1 MIMNFWKVLMES
13 ITAKQQQ
20 KGQNVRM
27 GTQWFDVSQDTS
39 KVFVPMAHPS
49 QLGTEV
55 SVHEKPTV
63 NIITEVG
70 KSQAEL
76 ATRTETIVHVA
87 TTLEELSTESMEGE
101 LIQNDG
107 VAHKESLVCPEVVV
121 KSDSTQNDGVVQVES
136 LVQAKDLVESES
148 DQSNTISVLSGSVH
162 CAVEAFA
169 RFGRADMLAQLV
181 KEHPVHKEIEY
192 LVGSLGDFAEA
203 AHLCKGDDMD
213 FAVHAI
219 RQGIKDC
226 EAITANSEV
235 DTAFL
240 QYLPTLKESLGDLL
254 DATVHSQELQLAMI
268 QWCLQCGL
276 YQQSVTLS
284 TEWVPTILFN
294 KGVYYTN
301 RTDMEV
307 LFKKEIESMQ
317 RTWKECFVITYRDYA
332 GNKAVSVAGGDTVGA
347 ELSVIRDELRG
358 ATNKNQVTKA
368 FANFS
373 YNKEKILKFMLDLY
387 PAYLH
392 VQQNIRS
399 VVDVMYF
406 QAQYPE
412 IEGYLRE
419 YYEIQCTSV
428 SYHKQYYQFL
438 QQSASDYG
446 AFIRQFLQAPTSE
459 LVERFDLYKG
469 ICFDEEDEESLE
481 SVVVETFQK
490 QRIKL
495 IRDCQAMLAYGSAK
509 TDLPQLEALQFLVEF
524 HYIRHLR
531 NNINHAADKTL
542 VITSDM
548 VKKAVSTLVSSLQAG
563 QWLGTFTVESEL
575 ENNRNII

>member
-13 ITAKQQQ
+13 ITAKQRQ
-20 KGQNVRM
+20 KEQNVRM
-27 GTQWFDVSQDTS
+27 GTQWFDISQDTS
-39 KVFVPMAHPS
+39 KVVVPMAHPS

-55 SVHEKPTV
+55 SVHGQPTV
-63 NIITEVG
+63 STITEVV
-70 KSQAEL
+70 KSQVVPCTSVQTEIDITEGLVKEPTVSMPVEL
-76 ATRTETIVHVA
+76 AQEDTMAQMQVSV
-87 TTLEELSTESMEGE
+87 EEGQAQFDSAENPQLS
-101 LIQNDG
+101 
-107 VAHKESLVCPEVVV
+107 A
-121 KSDSTQNDGVVQVES
+121 
-136 LVQAKDLVESES
+136 QAKDTVES
-148 DQSNTISVLSGSVH
+148 DQSNTISVLSGLVH

-226 EAITANSEV
+226 EAITANNEV

-294 KGVYYTN
+294 KGVYYTD
-301 RTDMEV
+301 RTDMEI
-307 LFKKEIESMQ
+307 LFKKEIELMQ

-358 ATNKNQVTKA
+358 ATNKNQVMKA

-373 YNKEKILKFMLDLY
+373 YNKEKILPFMLDLY

-419 YYEIQCTSV
+419 YYEIQCTSI

-446 AFIRQFLQAPTSE
+446 AFIRQFLQAPTAE

-469 ICFDEEDEESLE
+469 VCFDEEDEESLE
-481 SVVVETFQK
+481 SVAEETFQK

-548 VKKAVSTLVSSLQAG
+548 VKEAVSTLVSSLQAG
-563 QWLGTFTVESEL
+563 QWLGNVTVEEEL
-575 ENNRNII
+575 QKNRNII

>member
-1 MIMNFWKVLMES
+1 MNFWKVLMES
-13 ITAKQQQ
+13 ITAKQRQ
-20 KGQNVRM
+20 KGQNVHT
-27 GTQWFDVSQDTS
+27 GTHWFDVSQDTS
-39 KVFVPMAHPS
+39 KVVVPMVHPS
-49 QLGTEV
+49 QLE
-55 SVHEKPTV
+55 
-63 NIITEVG
+63 TEVG
-70 KSQAEL
+70 
-76 ATRTETIVHVA
+76 VHEQPTVS
-87 TTLEELSTESMEGE
+87 TSTE
-101 LIQNDG
+101 
-107 VAHKESLVCPEVVV
+107 VV
-121 KSDSTQNDGVVQVES
+121 KSQVVPCTSVQTEIDITQGLVKEPTVSMPVELAEEDTIAQTKVYVEGQAQFDSAENAQLSAQT
-136 LVQAKDLVESES
+136 KDLVESES
-148 DQSNTISVLSGSVH
+148 DQSNMISVLSGAVH

-181 KEHPVHKEIEY
+181 KEHSVHKEIEY
-192 LVGSLGDFAEA
+192 IVGSLGDFSEA

-294 KGVYYTN
+294 KGVYYTD

-358 ATNKNQVTKA
+358 ATNKNQVMKA

-373 YNKEKILKFMLDLY
+373 YNKEKILPFMLDLY

-412 IEGYLRE
+412 IESYLRE
-419 YYEIQCTSV
+419 YYEIQCTSI

-446 AFIRQFLQAPTSE
+446 AFIRQFLQAPTAE

-469 ICFDEEDEESLE
+469 VCFDEEDEESLE
-481 SVVVETFQK
+481 SVAEETFQK

-495 IRDCQAMLAYGSAK
+495 IRDCQAMFAYGSAK

-548 VKKAVSTLVSSLQAG
+548 VKEAVSTLVSSLQAG
-563 QWLGTFTVESEL
+563 QWLGNVTVEEEL
-575 ENNRNII
+575 QKNRNII

>member
-1 MIMNFWKVLMES
+1 MNFWKVLMES

-20 KGQNVRM
+20 KGRNVYM

-39 KVFVPMAHPS
+39 KVVVPMADPS
-49 QLGTEV
+49 QLGTKV
-55 SVHEKPTV
+55 GVQGDTNAPT
-63 NIITEVG
+63 
-70 KSQAEL
+70 QAS
-76 ATRTETIVHVA
+76 R
-87 TTLEELSTESMEGE
+87 EG
-101 LIQNDG
+101 Q
-107 VAHKESLVCPEVVV
+107 A
-121 KSDSTQNDGVVQVES
+121 VVQAHLDGADITHLS
-136 LVQAKDLVESES
+136 AQTKDLVESES
-148 DQSNTISVLSGSVH
+148 ERTNAISALSGAVH

-169 RFGRADMLAQLV
+169 RFGRSDMLAQLV

-192 LVGSLGDFAEA
+192 LVGSLGDFSEA
-203 AHLCKGDDMD
+203 AHLCKSDDMD
-213 FAVHAI
+213 FSVHAI

-226 EAITANSEV
+226 ESITANSEV

-254 DATVHSQELQLAMI
+254 DTTVHSQELQLAMI

-307 LFKKEIESMQ
+307 LFKKEMETMQ

-332 GNKAVSVAGGDTVGA
+332 GNKAVSVVGGDTVGA

-358 ATNKNQVTKA
+358 AINKNQVTKA
-368 FANFS
+368 FEKFS
-373 YNKEKILKFMLDLY
+373 YNKEKIVKFIHDLY

-412 IEGYLRE
+412 IESYLRE
-419 YYEIQCTSV
+419 YYEIQCTSI

-446 AFIRQFLQAPTSE
+446 AFIRQFLQAPTAE

-469 ICFDEEDEESLE
+469 VSFEDDEAESLE
-481 SVVVETFQK
+481 AGAEETFQR

-509 TDLPQLEALQFLVEF
+509 TDLPQLEALQFLVEY

-548 VKKAVSTLVSSLQAG
+548 VKEAVSTLVSSLQAG

-575 ENNRNII
+575 EKNRNII

>member
-13 ITAKQQQ
+13 ITAKQRQ
-20 KGQNVRM
+20 KGQNVHT

-39 KVFVPMAHPS
+39 KVVVPMAENTMQVPS
-49 QLGTEV
+49 ESMQVELVLNT
-55 SVHEKPTV
+55 STTATQATV
-63 NIITEVG
+63 EGLDLVQG
-70 KSQAEL
+70 KHYDGED
-76 ATRTETIVHVA
+76 
-87 TTLEELSTESMEGE
+87 TTQLST
-101 LIQNDG
+101 Q
-107 VAHKESLVCPEVVV
+107 
-121 KSDSTQNDGVVQVES
+121 T
-136 LVQAKDLVESES
+136 KDLVESES
-148 DQSNTISVLSGSVH
+148 VQSNTISVLSGAVH

-181 KEHPVHKEIEY
+181 KEHSVHKEIEY
-192 LVGSLGDFAEA
+192 LVGSLGDFSEA
-203 AHLCKGDDMD
+203 AYLCKGDDMD

-226 EAITANSEV
+226 ESITANNEV

-254 DATVHSQELQLAMI
+254 DATVHSQELQLVMI

-294 KGVYYTN
+294 KGVYYTD
-301 RTDMEV
+301 RTDMEI

-373 YNKEKILKFMLDLY
+373 YNKEKILAFILDLY

-419 YYEIQCTSV
+419 YYEIQCTSI

-446 AFIRQFLQAPTSE
+446 AFIRQFLQAPTAE
-459 LVERFDLYKG
+459 LVERFDLYNG
-469 ICFDEEDEESLE
+469 VCFDEEDEESLE
-481 SVVVETFQK
+481 SVAEETFQK

-548 VKKAVSTLVSSLQAG
+548 VKEAVSTLVSSLQAG
-563 QWLGTFTVESEL
+563 QWLGNVTVEEEL
-575 ENNRNII
+575 QKNRNII

>member
-1 MIMNFWKVLMES
+1 MNFWKVLMES
-13 ITAKQQQ
+13 ITAKQRQ
-20 KGQNVRM
+20 KGQNVHM

-39 KVFVPMAHPS
+39 KVVVPMAYPS

-55 SVHEKPTV
+55 SVHGQPTV
-63 NIITEVG
+63 STITEVV
-70 KSQAEL
+70 KSQVVPCTSVQTEIDITEELVKEPTVSMPVEL
-76 ATRTETIVHVA
+76 AQEDTIAQTKVSVEGQA
-87 TTLEELSTESMEGE
+87 QVDSAENAQLSAQT
-101 LIQNDG
+101 
-107 VAHKESLVCPEVVV
+107 
-121 KSDSTQNDGVVQVES
+121 
-136 LVQAKDLVESES
+136 KDLVES
-148 DQSNTISVLSGSVH
+148 DQSHTISVLSGAVH

-181 KEHPVHKEIEY
+181 KEHSVHKEIEY

-294 KGVYYTN
+294 KGVYYTD

-419 YYEIQCTSV
+419 YYEIQCTSI

-481 SVVVETFQK
+481 SVAVETFQK

-548 VKKAVSTLVSSLQAG
+548 VKEAVSTLVSSLQAG

>member
-13 ITAKQQQ
+13 ITAKQRQ
-20 KGQNVRM
+20 KGQNVHT

-39 KVFVPMAHPS
+39 KVVVPMAHPS

-55 SVHEKPTV
+55 NVHGQPTV
-63 NIITEVG
+63 STITEVVQ
-70 KSQAEL
+70 SQAVPCTSVQTEIDITEKLVKEPAVSMQVEL
-76 ATRTETIVHVA
+76 AQGDVMAHSHVSVEGLDLVQGKHLDGED
-87 TTLEELSTESMEGE
+87 TTQLS
-101 LIQNDG
+101 
-107 VAHKESLVCPEVVV
+107 
-121 KSDSTQNDGVVQVES
+121 
-136 LVQAKDLVESES
+136 VQAKDLVESES
-148 DQSNTISVLSGSVH
+148 AQSNTISVLSGAVH

-181 KEHPVHKEIEY
+181 KEHSVHKEIEY
-192 LVGSLGDFAEA
+192 LVGSLGDFSEA
-203 AHLCKGDDMD
+203 AYLCKGDDMD

-226 EAITANSEV
+226 ESITANNEV

-254 DATVHSQELQLAMI
+254 DATVHSQELQLVMI

-294 KGVYYTN
+294 KGVYYTD

-358 ATNKNQVTKA
+358 ATNKNQVMKA

-373 YNKEKILKFMLDLY
+373 YNKEKILPFMLDLY

-419 YYEIQCTSV
+419 YYEIQCTSI

-446 AFIRQFLQAPTSE
+446 AFIRQFLQAPTAE
-459 LVERFDLYKG
+459 LIERFDLYKG
-469 ICFDEEDEESLE
+469 VCFDEEDEESLE
-481 SVVVETFQK
+481 SVAVETFQK

-548 VKKAVSTLVSSLQAG
+548 VKEAVSTLVSSLQAG
-563 QWLGTFTVESEL
+563 QWLGNVTVEEEL
-575 ENNRNII
+575 QKNRNII

>member
-1 MIMNFWKVLMES
+1 MNFWKVLMES
-13 ITAKQQQ
+13 ITAKQRQ
-20 KGQNVRM
+20 KGQNVHM

-39 KVFVPMAHPS
+39 KVVVPMAYPS

-55 SVHEKPTV
+55 SVHGQPTV
-63 NIITEVG
+63 STITEVV
-70 KSQAEL
+70 KSQVVPCTSVQTEIDITEELVKEPTVSMPVEL
-76 ATRTETIVHVA
+76 AQEDTIAQTKVSVEGQA
-87 TTLEELSTESMEGE
+87 QVDSAENAQLSAQT
-101 LIQNDG
+101 
-107 VAHKESLVCPEVVV
+107 
-121 KSDSTQNDGVVQVES
+121 
-136 LVQAKDLVESES
+136 KDLVES
-148 DQSNTISVLSGSVH
+148 DQSHTISVLSGAVH

-181 KEHPVHKEIEY
+181 KEHSVHKEIEY
-192 LVGSLGDFAEA
+192 LVGSLGDFSEA

-294 KGVYYTN
+294 KGVYYTD
-301 RTDMEV
+301 RTDMEI

-358 ATNKNQVTKA
+358 ATNKNQVMKA

-373 YNKEKILKFMLDLY
+373 YNKEKILPFMLDLY

-419 YYEIQCTSV
+419 YYEIQCTSI

-446 AFIRQFLQAPTSE
+446 AFIRQFLQAPTAE

-469 ICFDEEDEESLE
+469 VCFDEEDEESLE
-481 SVVVETFQK
+481 SVAEETFQK

-548 VKKAVSTLVSSLQAG
+548 VKEAVSTLVSSLQAG
-563 QWLGTFTVESEL
+563 QWLGTFTVENEL

>member
-13 ITAKQQQ
+13 ITAKQRQ
-20 KGQNVRM
+20 KEQNVRM

-39 KVFVPMAHPS
+39 KVVVPMAHPS

-55 SVHEKPTV
+55 SVHGQPTV
-63 NIITEVG
+63 STITEVV
-70 KSQAEL
+70 KSQVVPCTSVQTEIDITEGLVKEPTVSMPVEL
-76 ATRTETIVHVA
+76 AQEDTMAQMQVSV
-87 TTLEELSTESMEGE
+87 EEGQAQFDSAENPQLS
-101 LIQNDG
+101 
-107 VAHKESLVCPEVVV
+107 A
-121 KSDSTQNDGVVQVES
+121 
-136 LVQAKDLVESES
+136 QAKDTVES

-181 KEHPVHKEIEY
+181 KKHSVHKEIEY
-192 LVGSLGDFAEA
+192 LVGSLGDFSEA

-268 QWCLQCGL
+268 QWCLECGL

-294 KGVYYTN
+294 KGVYYTDC
-301 RTDMEV
+301 TDMEI

-358 ATNKNQVTKA
+358 AINKNQVTKA
-368 FANFS
+368 FEKFS
-373 YNKEKILKFMLDLY
+373 YNKEKIVKFIYDLY

-406 QAQYPE
+406 QVQYPE

-419 YYEIQCTSV
+419 YYEIQCTSI

-446 AFIRQFLQAPTSE
+446 AFIRQFLQAPTAE

-469 ICFDEEDEESLE
+469 VCFDEEDEESLE
-481 SVVVETFQK
+481 SVAEETFQK

-548 VKKAVSTLVSSLQAG
+548 VKEAVSTLVSSLQAG
-563 QWLGTFTVESEL
+563 QWLGNVTVEEEL
-575 ENNRNII
+575 QKNRNII

>member
-1 MIMNFWKVLMES
+1 MNFWKVLMES
-13 ITAKQQQ
+13 ITAKQKQ
-20 KGQNVRM
+20 QNVRM

-39 KVFVPMAHPS
+39 KVVVPMAHPS

-55 SVHEKPTV
+55 SVHGQPTV
-63 NIITEVG
+63 STITEVV
-70 KSQAEL
+70 KSQVVPCTSVQTEIDITEGLVEEPTVSMPVEL
-76 ATRTETIVHVA
+76 AQGDVMAHSHV
-87 TTLEELSTESMEGE
+87 SVEG
-101 LIQNDG
+101 LD
-107 VAHKESLVCPEVVV
+107 
-121 KSDSTQNDGVVQVES
+121 
-136 LVQAKDLVESES
+136 LVQGKHLDGADTTQLSAQTKDLVESES
-148 DQSNTISVLSGSVH
+148 DQSNTISVLSGAVH

-192 LVGSLGDFAEA
+192 LVGSLGDFSEA

-235 DTAFL
+235 DIAFL

-254 DATVHSQELQLAMI
+254 EATVHSQELQLAMI
-268 QWCLQCGL
+268 QWCLRCGL

-294 KGVYYTN
+294 KGVYYTD
-301 RTDMEV
+301 RTDMEM

-358 ATNKNQVTKA
+358 AINKNQVIKA
-368 FANFS
+368 FENFS
-373 YNKEKILKFMLDLY
+373 YNKEKIVKFMLDLY

-406 QAQYPE
+406 QAQFPE

-419 YYEIQCTSV
+419 YYEIQCTSI

-446 AFIRQFLQAPTSE
+446 AFIRQFLQAPTAE

-469 ICFDEEDEESLE
+469 VCFDEEDEESLE
-481 SVVVETFQK
+481 SVAEETFQK

-548 VKKAVSTLVSSLQAG
+548 VKEAVSTLVSSLQAG
-563 QWLGTFTVESEL
+563 QWLGNVTVEEEL
-575 ENNRNII
+575 QKNRNII

>member
-1 MIMNFWKVLMES
+1 MNFWKVLMES

-20 KGQNVRM
+20 KGRNVRM

-39 KVFVPMAHPS
+39 KVVVPMAHPS

-55 SVHEKPTV
+55 SVHGQPTV
-63 NIITEVG
+63 STITEVV
-70 KSQAEL
+70 KSQVVPCTSVQTEIDITEGLVEEPTVSMPVEL
-76 ATRTETIVHVA
+76 AQGDVMAHSHV
-87 TTLEELSTESMEGE
+87 SVEG
-101 LIQNDG
+101 LD
-107 VAHKESLVCPEVVV
+107 
-121 KSDSTQNDGVVQVES
+121 
-136 LVQAKDLVESES
+136 LVQGKHLDGADTTQLSAQTKDLVESES
-148 DQSNTISVLSGSVH
+148 DQSNTISVLSGAVH

-192 LVGSLGDFAEA
+192 LVGSLGDFSEA

-294 KGVYYTN
+294 KGVYYTD

-358 ATNKNQVTKA
+358 ATNKNQVMKA

-373 YNKEKILKFMLDLY
+373 YNKEKILLFMLDLY

-419 YYEIQCTSV
+419 YYEIQCTSI

-446 AFIRQFLQAPTSE
+446 AFIRQFLQAPTAE

-469 ICFDEEDEESLE
+469 VCFDEEDEESLE
-481 SVVVETFQK
+481 SVAEETFQK

-548 VKKAVSTLVSSLQAG
+548 VKEAVSTLVSSLQAG
-563 QWLGTFTVESEL
+563 QWLGTFTVENEL

>member
-1 MIMNFWKVLMES
+1 MNFWKVLMES
-13 ITAKQQQ
+13 ITVKQQQ
-20 KGQNVRM
+20 KGQNVYM

-39 KVFVPMAHPS
+39 KVVVPMAHPN
-49 QLGTEV
+49 QIEKGV
-55 SVHEKPTV
+55 SVREQPTISTMSEVV
-63 NIITEVG
+63 N
-70 KSQAEL
+70 SQAVL
-76 ATRTETIVHVA
+76 GSSVPTTGHVA
-87 TTLEELSTESMEGE
+87 EDIMKVSSESMQGEVDQGDTIAQTQVSVEGQE
-101 LIQNDG
+101 VVQAQFDG
-107 VAHKESLVCPEVVV
+107 VDTNQLS
-121 KSDSTQNDGVVQVES
+121 
-136 LVQAKDLVESES
+136 VQAKDLVKSESE
-148 DQSNTISVLSGSVH
+148 QSNTISVLSGAVH

-192 LVGSLGDFAEA
+192 LVGSLGDFSEA

-226 EAITANSEV
+226 EAITVNSEV
-235 DTAFL
+235 DAAFL

-254 DATVHSQELQLAMI
+254 DTAVHSQELQLAMI

-294 KGVYYTN
+294 KGVYYTD

-358 ATNKNQVTKA
+358 AINKNQVMKA
-368 FANFS
+368 FENFS
-373 YNKEKILKFMLDLY
+373 YNKEKIVKFMLDLY
-387 PAYLH
+387 PAYLY
-392 VQQNIRS
+392 VQQNVRS

-446 AFIRQFLQAPTSE
+446 AFIRQFLQAPTAE

-469 ICFDEEDEESLE
+469 ICLDEEGEESLE
-481 SVVVETFQK
+481 SVAVETFQK

-548 VKKAVSTLVSSLQAG
+548 VKEAVSTLVSSLQAG

>member
-1 MIMNFWKVLMES
+1 MNFWKVLMES

-20 KGQNVRM
+20 KGQNVHKA
-27 GTQWFDVSQDTS
+27 TEWFDVSQDTS
-39 KVFVPMAHPS
+39 KVVVPMADPS
-49 QLGTEV
+49 QLGTKV
-55 SVHEKPTV
+55 GVHEQTTV
-63 NIITEVG
+63 STITEVVN
-70 KSQAEL
+70 SQAVL
-76 ATRTETIVHVA
+76 GSSVPTTGHVTEDIMKV
-87 TTLEELSTESMEGE
+87 SSESMEGE
-101 LIQNDG
+101 LAQGD
-107 VAHKESLVCPEVVV
+107 AMAPTQVCVEGQEVVPV
-121 KSDSTQNDGVVQVES
+121 QLDGEDNSQLS
-136 LVQAKDLVESES
+136 AQTKDLVESES
-148 DQSNTISVLSGSVH
+148 ERTNTISALSGAVH

-192 LVGSLGDFAEA
+192 LVGSLGDFSEA
-203 AHLCKGDDMD
+203 AHLCKSDDMD
-213 FAVHAI
+213 FSVHAI

-226 EAITANSEV
+226 ESITANSEV

-254 DATVHSQELQLAMI
+254 DTTVHSQELQLAMI

-294 KGVYYTN
+294 KGVYYTD

-307 LFKKEIESMQ
+307 LFKKEMETMQ

-358 ATNKNQVTKA
+358 AINKNQVTKA
-368 FANFS
+368 FEKFS
-373 YNKEKILKFMLDLY
+373 YNKEKIVKFIHDLY

-412 IEGYLRE
+412 IESYLRE
-419 YYEIQCTSV
+419 YYEIQCTSI

-446 AFIRQFLQAPTSE
+446 AFIRQFLQAPTAE

-469 ICFDEEDEESLE
+469 VSFEDDEAESLE
-481 SVVVETFQK
+481 AGAEETFQR

-509 TDLPQLEALQFLVEF
+509 TDLPQLEALQFLVEY

-548 VKKAVSTLVSSLQAG
+548 VKEAVAMLVASLQAG

-575 ENNRNII
+575 EKNRNII

>member
-20 KGQNVRM
+20 KGRNVHM

-39 KVFVPMAHPS
+39 KVVVPMAYPS
-49 QLGTEV
+49 RLGTEV
-55 SVHEKPTV
+55 NVDEQSTV
-63 NIITEVG
+63 TAINE
-70 KSQAEL
+70 
-76 ATRTETIVHVA
+76 
-87 TTLEELSTESMEGE
+87 
-101 LIQNDG
+101 
-107 VAHKESLVCPEVVV
+107 VV
-121 KSDSTQNDGVVQVES
+121 KSQVVPCTSVQTEIDITEGLVEEPTVSMPVELAQGDVMAHSHVSVEGLDLVQGKHLDGEDTTQLS
-136 LVQAKDLVESES
+136 VQAKDLVESES
-148 DQSNTISVLSGSVH
+148 AQSNTISVLSGAVH

-169 RFGRADMLAQLV
+169 RFGRVDMLAQLV

-226 EAITANSEV
+226 EVITANSEV

-254 DATVHSQELQLAMI
+254 DTTVHSQELQLAMI

-294 KGVYYTN
+294 KGVYYTD
-301 RTDMEV
+301 RTDMEM

-406 QAQYPE
+406 QAQFPE

-419 YYEIQCTSV
+419 YYEIQCTSI

-446 AFIRQFLQAPTSE
+446 AFIRQFLQAPTAE
-459 LVERFDLYKG
+459 LIERFDLYKG
-469 ICFDEEDEESLE
+469 VCFDEEDEESLE
-481 SVVVETFQK
+481 SVAEETFQK

-542 VITSDM
+542 VITSNM
-548 VKKAVSTLVSSLQAG
+548 VKEAVSTLVSSLQAG
-563 QWLGTFTVESEL
+563 QWLGTFTVENEL
-575 ENNRNII
+575 EKNRNII

>member
-1 MIMNFWKVLMES
+1 MNFWKVLMES
-13 ITAKQQQ
+13 ITAKQRQ
-20 KGQNVRM
+20 KGQNVHM

-39 KVFVPMAHPS
+39 KVVVPMAYPS

-55 SVHEKPTV
+55 SVHGQPTV
-63 NIITEVG
+63 STITEVV
-70 KSQAEL
+70 KSQVVPCTSVQTEIDITEELVKEPTVSMPVEL
-76 ATRTETIVHVA
+76 AQEDTIAQTKVSVEGQA
-87 TTLEELSTESMEGE
+87 QVDSAENAQLSAQT
-101 LIQNDG
+101 
-107 VAHKESLVCPEVVV
+107 
-121 KSDSTQNDGVVQVES
+121 
-136 LVQAKDLVESES
+136 KDLVES
-148 DQSNTISVLSGSVH
+148 DQSHTISVLSGAVH

-181 KEHPVHKEIEY
+181 KEHSVHKEIEY

-294 KGVYYTN
+294 KGVYYTD

-358 ATNKNQVTKA
+358 AINKNQVTKA
-368 FANFS
+368 FEKFS
-373 YNKEKILKFMLDLY
+373 YNKEKIVKFIYDLY

-406 QAQYPE
+406 QVQYPE

-419 YYEIQCTSV
+419 YYEIQCTSI

-446 AFIRQFLQAPTSE
+446 AFIRQFLQAPTAE

-469 ICFDEEDEESLE
+469 VCFDEEDEESLE
-481 SVVVETFQK
+481 SVAEETFQK

-548 VKKAVSTLVSSLQAG
+548 VKEAVSTLVSSLQAG
-563 QWLGTFTVESEL
+563 QWLGNVTVEEEL
-575 ENNRNII
+575 QKNRNII

>member
-13 ITAKQQQ
+13 ITAKQRQ

-39 KVFVPMAHPS
+39 KVVVPMAHPS

-55 SVHEKPTV
+55 SVHGQPTV
-63 NIITEVG
+63 STITEVV
-70 KSQAEL
+70 KSQVVPCTSVQTEIDITEELVKEPTVSMPVEL
-76 ATRTETIVHVA
+76 AQEDTIAQTKVSVEGQA
-87 TTLEELSTESMEGE
+87 QVDSAENAQLSAQT
-101 LIQNDG
+101 
-107 VAHKESLVCPEVVV
+107 
-121 KSDSTQNDGVVQVES
+121 
-136 LVQAKDLVESES
+136 KDLVES
-148 DQSNTISVLSGSVH
+148 DQSHTISVLSGAVH

-181 KEHPVHKEIEY
+181 KEHSVHKEIEY
-192 LVGSLGDFAEA
+192 LVGSLGDFSEA

-226 EAITANSEV
+226 ESITANSEV

-240 QYLPTLKESLGDLL
+240 QYLPTIKESLGDLL

-294 KGVYYTN
+294 KGVYYTD
-301 RTDMEV
+301 RTDMEI

-358 ATNKNQVTKA
+358 ATNKNQVMKA

-373 YNKEKILKFMLDLY
+373 YNKEKILPFMLDLY

-412 IEGYLRE
+412 IESYLRE

-428 SYHKQYYQFL
+428 SYNKKYYQFL

-446 AFIRQFLQAPTSE
+446 AFIRQFLQAPTAE

-469 ICFDEEDEESLE
+469 VCFDEEDEESLE
-481 SVVVETFQK
+481 SVAEETFQK

-548 VKKAVSTLVSSLQAG
+548 VKEAVSTLVSSLQAG
-563 QWLGTFTVESEL
+563 QWLGNVTVEEEL
-575 ENNRNII
+575 QKNRNII

>member
-13 ITAKQQQ
+13 ITAKQRQ
-20 KGQNVRM
+20 KGQNVHM

-39 KVFVPMAHPS
+39 KVVVPMAYPR

-55 SVHEKPTV
+55 SLNVQPTV
-63 NIITEVG
+63 TAINE
-70 KSQAEL
+70 
-76 ATRTETIVHVA
+76 
-87 TTLEELSTESMEGE
+87 
-101 LIQNDG
+101 
-107 VAHKESLVCPEVVV
+107 VV
-121 KSDSTQNDGVVQVES
+121 KSQIAQGDVMAHTHVSVEAQAQFDSAENAQLSAQT
-136 LVQAKDLVESES
+136 KDLVES
-148 DQSNTISVLSGSVH
+148 DQSNTISVLSGAVH

-181 KEHPVHKEIEY
+181 KEHSVHKEIEY
-192 LVGSLGDFAEA
+192 LVGSLGDFSEA

-226 EAITANSEV
+226 EVITANNEV

-268 QWCLQCGL
+268 QWCLECGL

-294 KGVYYTN
+294 KGVYYTD

-358 ATNKNQVTKA
+358 ATNKNQVMKA
-368 FANFS
+368 FTNFS
-373 YNKEKILKFMLDLY
+373 YNKEKILPFMLDLY

-419 YYEIQCTSV
+419 YYEIQCTSI

-446 AFIRQFLQAPTSE
+446 AFIRQFLQAPTAE

-469 ICFDEEDEESLE
+469 VCFDEEDEESLE
-481 SVVVETFQK
+481 SVAEETFQK

-548 VKKAVSTLVSSLQAG
+548 VKEAVSTLVSSLQAG
-563 QWLGTFTVESEL
+563 QWLGTFTVENEL
-575 ENNRNII
+575 EKNRNII

>member
-13 ITAKQQQ
+13 ITAKQTQ
-20 KGQNVRM
+20 KGQNVRK
-27 GTQWFDVSQDTS
+27 TTEWFDVSQDTS
-39 KVFVPMAHPS
+39 KVVVPMADPS
-49 QLGTEV
+49 QLGTKVGVQGDTNAPTQV
-55 SVHEKPTV
+55 SIE
-63 NIITEVG
+63 G
-70 KSQAEL
+70 QAVVPAQSDGED
-76 ATRTETIVHVA
+76 
-87 TTLEELSTESMEGE
+87 TT
-101 LIQNDG
+101 
-107 VAHKESLVCPEVVV
+107 
-121 KSDSTQNDGVVQVES
+121 QVS
-136 LVQAKDLVESES
+136 VQAKDLVESEPERT
-148 DQSNTISVLSGSVH
+148 NTISVLSGAVH

-169 RFGRADMLAQLV
+169 RFGRSDMLAQLV

-192 LVGSLGDFAEA
+192 LVGSLGDFSEA

-226 EAITANSEV
+226 ESITANNEV

-254 DATVHSQELQLAMI
+254 DTTVHSQELQLAMI

-294 KGVYYTN
+294 KGVYYTD

-307 LFKKEIESMQ
+307 LFKKEMETMQ

-358 ATNKNQVTKA
+358 AINKNQVTKA
-368 FANFS
+368 FEKFS
-373 YNKEKILKFMLDLY
+373 YNKEKIVKFIHDLY

-412 IEGYLRE
+412 IESYLRE
-419 YYEIQCTSV
+419 YYEIQCTSI

-446 AFIRQFLQAPTSE
+446 AFIRQFLQAPTAE

-469 ICFDEEDEESLE
+469 VSFEDDEAESLE
-481 SVVVETFQK
+481 AGAEETFQR

-509 TDLPQLEALQFLVEF
+509 TDLPQLEALQFLVEY

-548 VKKAVSTLVSSLQAG
+548 VKEAVSTLVSSLQAG

-575 ENNRNII
+575 EKNRNII

>member
-13 ITAKQQQ
+13 ITAKQRQ
-20 KGQNVRM
+20 KGQNVHT
-27 GTQWFDVSQDTS
+27 GTHWFDVSQDTS
-39 KVFVPMAHPS
+39 KVVVPMAHPS
-49 QLGTEV
+49 QLE
-55 SVHEKPTV
+55 
-63 NIITEVG
+63 TEVG
-70 KSQAEL
+70 VHEQPTVSTSTEVVKSQVVPCTSVQTEIDITEGLVKEPTVSMPAEL
-76 ATRTETIVHVA
+76 AQEDTIAQTKVSVEGQA
-87 TTLEELSTESMEGE
+87 QFDSAENAQLSAQT
-101 LIQNDG
+101 
-107 VAHKESLVCPEVVV
+107 
-121 KSDSTQNDGVVQVES
+121 
-136 LVQAKDLVESES
+136 KDLVESES
-148 DQSNTISVLSGSVH
+148 DQSNTISVLSGAVH

-181 KEHPVHKEIEY
+181 KEHSVHKEIEY
-192 LVGSLGDFAEA
+192 LVGSLGDFSEA

-219 RQGIKDC
+219 RQGIKDS
-226 EAITANSEV
+226 EAITADSEV

-294 KGVYYTN
+294 KGVYYTD

-332 GNKAVSVAGGDTVGA
+332 GNKAVSVAGSDTVGA

-358 ATNKNQVTKA
+358 ATNKNQVMKA

-373 YNKEKILKFMLDLY
+373 YNKEKILAFMLDLY

-419 YYEIQCTSV
+419 YYEIQCTSI

-446 AFIRQFLQAPTSE
+446 AFIRQFLQAPTAE

-469 ICFDEEDEESLE
+469 VCFDEESEESLE
-481 SVVVETFQK
+481 SVAEETFQK

-548 VKKAVSTLVSSLQAG
+548 VKEAVSTLVSSLQVG
-563 QWLGTFTVESEL
+563 QWLGNITVEEEL
-575 ENNRNII
+575 QKNRNII

>member
-1 MIMNFWKVLMES
+1 MNFWKVLMES
-13 ITAKQQQ
+13 ITAKQRQ
-20 KGQNVRM
+20 KGQNVHM

-39 KVFVPMAHPS
+39 KVVVPMAYPS

-55 SVHEKPTV
+55 SVHGQPTV
-63 NIITEVG
+63 STITEVV
-70 KSQAEL
+70 KSQVVPCTSVQTEIDITEGLVKEPTVSMPVEL
-76 ATRTETIVHVA
+76 AQEDTMAQMQVSV
-87 TTLEELSTESMEGE
+87 EEGQAQFDSAENPQLS
-101 LIQNDG
+101 
-107 VAHKESLVCPEVVV
+107 A
-121 KSDSTQNDGVVQVES
+121 
-136 LVQAKDLVESES
+136 QAKDTVES
-148 DQSNTISVLSGSVH
+148 DQSNTISVLSGAVH

-181 KEHPVHKEIEY
+181 QEQDVHKEIEY
-192 LVGSLGDFAEA
+192 LVGSLSDFAEA

-294 KGVYYTN
+294 KGVYYTD
-301 RTDMEV
+301 RTDMEM

-358 ATNKNQVTKA
+358 ATNKNQVMKA

-373 YNKEKILKFMLDLY
+373 YNKEKILAFMLDLY

-481 SVVVETFQK
+481 SVAVETFQK

-548 VKKAVSTLVSSLQAG
+548 VKEAVSTLVSSLQAG

>member
-13 ITAKQQQ
+13 ITAKQRQ
-20 KGQNVRM
+20 KGQNVHM

-39 KVFVPMAHPS
+39 KVVVPMAYPS

-55 SVHEKPTV
+55 SVHGQPTV
-63 NIITEVG
+63 STITEVV
-70 KSQAEL
+70 KSQVVPCTSVQTEIDITEELVKEPTVSMPVEL
-76 ATRTETIVHVA
+76 AQEDTIAQTKVSVEGQA
-87 TTLEELSTESMEGE
+87 QVDSAENAQLSAQT
-101 LIQNDG
+101 
-107 VAHKESLVCPEVVV
+107 
-121 KSDSTQNDGVVQVES
+121 
-136 LVQAKDLVESES
+136 KDLVES
-148 DQSNTISVLSGSVH
+148 DQSHTISVLSGAVH

-181 KEHPVHKEIEY
+181 KEHSVHKEIEY
-192 LVGSLGDFAEA
+192 LVGSLGDFSEA

-294 KGVYYTN
+294 KGVYYTD
-301 RTDMEV
+301 RTDMEI

-358 ATNKNQVTKA
+358 ATNKNQVMKA

-373 YNKEKILKFMLDLY
+373 YNKEKILPFMLDLY

-419 YYEIQCTSV
+419 YYEIQCTSI

-446 AFIRQFLQAPTSE
+446 AFIRQFLQAPTAE

-469 ICFDEEDEESLE
+469 VCFDEEDEESLE
-481 SVVVETFQK
+481 SVAEETFQK

-548 VKKAVSTLVSSLQAG
+548 VKEAVSTLVSSLQAG
-563 QWLGTFTVESEL
+563 QWLGTFTVENEL

>member
-1 MIMNFWKVLMES
+1 MNFWKVLMES

-20 KGQNVRM
+20 KGRNVHM

-39 KVFVPMAHPS
+39 KVVVPMAYPS
-49 QLGTEV
+49 RLGTEV
-55 SVHEKPTV
+55 NVHEQPTV
-63 NIITEVG
+63 TAINE
-70 KSQAEL
+70 
-76 ATRTETIVHVA
+76 
-87 TTLEELSTESMEGE
+87 
-101 LIQNDG
+101 
-107 VAHKESLVCPEVVV
+107 VV
-121 KSDSTQNDGVVQVES
+121 KSQVVPCTSVQTEIDITEGLVKEPTVSMPVELAQEDTMAQMQVSVEEGQAQFDSAENPQLS
-136 LVQAKDLVESES
+136 AQAKDTVES
-148 DQSNTISVLSGSVH
+148 DQSNTISVLSGAVH
-162 CAVEAFA
+162 CALEAFA

-226 EAITANSEV
+226 EAITANNEV

-294 KGVYYTN
+294 KGVYYTD
-301 RTDMEV
+301 RTDMEI

-358 ATNKNQVTKA
+358 AINKNQVTKA
-368 FANFS
+368 FEKFS
-373 YNKEKILKFMLDLY
+373 YNKEKIVKFIHDLY

-419 YYEIQCTSV
+419 YYEIQCTSI

-446 AFIRQFLQAPTSE
+446 AFIRQFLQAPTAE
-459 LVERFDLYKG
+459 LIERFDLYKG
-469 ICFDEEDEESLE
+469 VCFDEEDEESLE
-481 SVVVETFQK
+481 SVAEETFQK

-548 VKKAVSTLVSSLQAG
+548 VKEAVSTLVSSLQAG
-563 QWLGTFTVESEL
+563 QWLGNVTVEEEL
-575 ENNRNII
+575 QKNRNII

>member
-20 KGQNVRM
+20 KGRNVRM

-39 KVFVPMAHPS
+39 KVVVPMAHPS

-55 SVHEKPTV
+55 SVHGQPTV
-63 NIITEVG
+63 STITEVV
-70 KSQAEL
+70 KSQVVPCTSVQTEIDITEGLVEEPTVSMPVEL
-76 ATRTETIVHVA
+76 AQGDVMAHSHV
-87 TTLEELSTESMEGE
+87 SVEG
-101 LIQNDG
+101 LD
-107 VAHKESLVCPEVVV
+107 
-121 KSDSTQNDGVVQVES
+121 
-136 LVQAKDLVESES
+136 LVQGKHLDGADTTQLSAQTKDLVESES
-148 DQSNTISVLSGSVH
+148 DQSNTISVLSGAVH

-192 LVGSLGDFAEA
+192 LVGSLGDFSEA

-294 KGVYYTN
+294 KGVYYTD

-358 ATNKNQVTKA
+358 ATNKNQVMKA

-373 YNKEKILKFMLDLY
+373 YNKEKILLFMLDLY

-419 YYEIQCTSV
+419 YYEIQCTSI

-446 AFIRQFLQAPTSE
+446 AFIRQFLQAPTAE

-469 ICFDEEDEESLE
+469 VCFDEEDEESLE
-481 SVVVETFQK
+481 SVAEETFQK

-548 VKKAVSTLVSSLQAG
+548 VKEAVSTLVSSLQAG
-563 QWLGTFTVESEL
+563 QWLGTFTVENEL

>member
-13 ITAKQQQ
+13 ITAKQRQ
-20 KGQNVRM
+20 KGQNVHM

-39 KVFVPMAHPS
+39 KVVVPMAYPR

-55 SVHEKPTV
+55 SLNVQPTV
-63 NIITEVG
+63 TAINE
-70 KSQAEL
+70 
-76 ATRTETIVHVA
+76 
-87 TTLEELSTESMEGE
+87 
-101 LIQNDG
+101 
-107 VAHKESLVCPEVVV
+107 VV
-121 KSDSTQNDGVVQVES
+121 KSQVVSCTSVQTELDITEGLVKEPTVSMPVEIAQGDVMAHTHVSVEAQAQFDSAENAQLSAQT
-136 LVQAKDLVESES
+136 KDLVES
-148 DQSNTISVLSGSVH
+148 DQSNTISVLSGAVH

-181 KEHPVHKEIEY
+181 KEHSVHKEIEY
-192 LVGSLGDFAEA
+192 LVGSLGDFSEA

-226 EAITANSEV
+226 EVITANNEV

-268 QWCLQCGL
+268 QWCLECGL

-294 KGVYYTN
+294 KGVYYTD

-358 ATNKNQVTKA
+358 ATNKNQVAKA

-373 YNKEKILKFMLDLY
+373 YNKEKILAFILDLY

-419 YYEIQCTSV
+419 YYEIQCTSI

-446 AFIRQFLQAPTSE
+446 AFIRQFLQAPTAE
-459 LVERFDLYKG
+459 LVERFDLYNG
-469 ICFDEEDEESLE
+469 VCFDEEDEESLE
-481 SVVVETFQK
+481 SVAEETFQK

-548 VKKAVSTLVSSLQAG
+548 VKEAVSTLVSSLQAG
-563 QWLGTFTVESEL
+563 QWLGNVTVEEEL
-575 ENNRNII
+575 QKNRNII

>member
-1 MIMNFWKVLMES
+1 MNFWKVLMES
-13 ITAKQQQ
+13 ITAKQKQ
-20 KGQNVRM
+20 QNVHT
-27 GTQWFDVSQDTS
+27 GTHWFDVSQDTS
-39 KVFVPMAHPS
+39 KVVVPMAHPS
-49 QLGTEV
+49 QLGTKV
-55 SVHEKPTV
+55 NVHGQPTV
-63 NIITEVG
+63 STITEVV
-70 KSQAEL
+70 KSQVVPCTSVQTEIDIIEGLVKEPTVSMPVEL
-76 ATRTETIVHVA
+76 AQDDVMAQMQV
-87 TTLEELSTESMEGE
+87 SVES
-101 LIQNDG
+101 Q
-107 VAHKESLVCPEVVV
+107 EVVQAQV
-121 KSDSTQNDGVVQVES
+121 DSAENAQLSAQT
-136 LVQAKDLVESES
+136 KDLVESES
-148 DQSNTISVLSGSVH
+148 DQSNTISVLSGAVH

-192 LVGSLGDFAEA
+192 LVGSLGDFSEA

-226 EAITANSEV
+226 ESITANSEV

-294 KGVYYTN
+294 KGVYYTD

-307 LFKKEIESMQ
+307 LFKKEIDSMQ

-358 ATNKNQVTKA
+358 AINKNQVTKA
-368 FANFS
+368 FEKFS
-373 YNKEKILKFMLDLY
+373 YNKEKIVKFIHDLY

-419 YYEIQCTSV
+419 YYEIQCTSI

-446 AFIRQFLQAPTSE
+446 AFIRQFLQAPTAE

-469 ICFDEEDEESLE
+469 VCFDEEDEESLE
-481 SVVVETFQK
+481 SVAEETFQK

-509 TDLPQLEALQFLVEF
+509 TDLPQLEVLQFLVEF

-548 VKKAVSTLVSSLQAG
+548 VKEAVATLVSSLQAG
-563 QWLGTFTVESEL
+563 QWLGNVTVEEEL
-575 ENNRNII
+575 EKNRNII

>member
-1 MIMNFWKVLMES
+1 MNFWKVLMES
-13 ITAKQQQ
+13 ITAKQRQ
-20 KGQNVRM
+20 KGQNVHT
-27 GTQWFDVSQDTS
+27 GTQWFDASQDTS
-39 KVFVPMAHPS
+39 KVVVPMAHPS

-55 SVHEKPTV
+55 SVHGQPTV
-63 NIITEVG
+63 STITEVV
-70 KSQAEL
+70 KSQVVPCTSVQTEIDITEGLVKEPTVSMPVEL
-76 ATRTETIVHVA
+76 AQEDTIAQTKVSVEGQA
-87 TTLEELSTESMEGE
+87 QFDSAENAQLS
-101 LIQNDG
+101 
-107 VAHKESLVCPEVVV
+107 
-121 KSDSTQNDGVVQVES
+121 
-136 LVQAKDLVESES
+136 VQAKDLVESES

-181 KEHPVHKEIEY
+181 QEQDVHKEIEY
-192 LVGSLGDFAEA
+192 LIGSLSDFAEA

-226 EAITANSEV
+226 ESITANNEV

-294 KGVYYTN
+294 KGVYYTD

-358 ATNKNQVTKA
+358 ATNKNQVMKA

-373 YNKEKILKFMLDLY
+373 YNKEKILAFILDLY

-419 YYEIQCTSV
+419 YYEIQCTSI

-446 AFIRQFLQAPTSE
+446 AFIRQFLQAPTAE

-469 ICFDEEDEESLE
+469 VCFDEEDEESLE
-481 SVVVETFQK
+481 SVAEETFQK

-548 VKKAVSTLVSSLQAG
+548 VKEAVSTLVSSLQAG
-563 QWLGTFTVESEL
+563 QWLGTFTVENEL
-575 ENNRNII
+575 EKNRNII

>member
-13 ITAKQQQ
+13 ITAKQRQ
-20 KGQNVRM
+20 KGQNVHM

-39 KVFVPMAHPS
+39 KVVVPMAYPR

-55 SVHEKPTV
+55 SLNVQPTV
-63 NIITEVG
+63 TAINE
-70 KSQAEL
+70 
-76 ATRTETIVHVA
+76 
-87 TTLEELSTESMEGE
+87 
-101 LIQNDG
+101 
-107 VAHKESLVCPEVVV
+107 VV
-121 KSDSTQNDGVVQVES
+121 KSQVVSCTSVQTELDITEGLVKEPTVSMPVEIAQGDVMAHTHVSVEAQAQFDSAENAQLSAQT
-136 LVQAKDLVESES
+136 KDLVES
-148 DQSNTISVLSGSVH
+148 DQSNTISVLSGAVH

-181 KEHPVHKEIEY
+181 KEHSVHKEIEY
-192 LVGSLGDFAEA
+192 LVGSLGDFSEA

-226 EAITANSEV
+226 EVITANNEV

-268 QWCLQCGL
+268 QWCLECGL

-294 KGVYYTN
+294 KGVYYTD

-358 ATNKNQVTKA
+358 ATNKNQVMKA
-368 FANFS
+368 FTNFS
-373 YNKEKILKFMLDLY
+373 YNKEKILPFMLDLY

-419 YYEIQCTSV
+419 YYEIQCTSI

-446 AFIRQFLQAPTSE
+446 AFIRQFLQAPTAE

-469 ICFDEEDEESLE
+469 VCFDEEDEESLE
-481 SVVVETFQK
+481 SVAEETFQK

-548 VKKAVSTLVSSLQAG
+548 VKEAVSTLVSSLQAG
-563 QWLGTFTVESEL
+563 QWLGTFTVENEL
-575 ENNRNII
+575 EKNRNII

>member
-1 MIMNFWKVLMES
+1 MNFWKVLMES

-39 KVFVPMAHPS
+39 KVVVPMAHPN
-49 QLGTEV
+49 QLEKEV
-55 SVHEKPTV
+55 SVREQATV
-63 NIITEVG
+63 STITEVVQ
-70 KSQAEL
+70 SQEVL
-76 ATRTETIVHVA
+76 GSSVPTTGHTTEDIMKVP
-87 TTLEELSTESMEGE
+87 SESMQGDTMAQTHVSVEGLE
-101 LIQNDG
+101 
-107 VAHKESLVCPEVVV
+107 
-121 KSDSTQNDGVVQVES
+121 
-136 LVQAKDLVESES
+136 LVQGKHLDGEDTTQLSAQTKDLVESES
-148 DQSNTISVLSGSVH
+148 EQSNTISILSGSVH

-169 RFGRADMLAQLV
+169 RFGRADMLVQLV
-181 KEHPVHKEIEY
+181 QEQDVHKEIEY
-192 LVGSLGDFAEA
+192 LVGSLSDFAEA

-235 DTAFL
+235 DAAFL
-240 QYLPTLKESLGDLL
+240 QYLPTLKESLGNLL
-254 DATVHSQELQLAMI
+254 DTTVHSQELQLAMI

-294 KGVYYTN
+294 KGVYYTD

-419 YYEIQCTSV
+419 YYEIQCTSI

-481 SVVVETFQK
+481 SVAVETFQK

-548 VKKAVSTLVSSLQAG
+548 VKEAVSTLVSSLQAG

>member
-1 MIMNFWKVLMES
+1 MNFWKVLMES
-13 ITAKQQQ
+13 ITAKQKQ
-20 KGQNVRM
+20 QNVRM

-39 KVFVPMAHPS
+39 KVVVPMAHPS

-55 SVHEKPTV
+55 SLHGQPTV
-63 NIITEVG
+63 TAINE
-70 KSQAEL
+70 
-76 ATRTETIVHVA
+76 
-87 TTLEELSTESMEGE
+87 
-101 LIQNDG
+101 
-107 VAHKESLVCPEVVV
+107 VV
-121 KSDSTQNDGVVQVES
+121 KSQVVSCTSVQTELDITERLVKEPTVSMPVEIVQGDVMTHTHVSVEGLELVQGKHLDGADTTQLS
-136 LVQAKDLVESES
+136 AQAKDTVES

-181 KEHPVHKEIEY
+181 KEHSVHKEIEY

-254 DATVHSQELQLAMI
+254 DTAVHSQELQLAMI

-294 KGVYYTN
+294 KGVYYTD

-358 ATNKNQVTKA
+358 AINKNQVTKA
-368 FANFS
+368 FEKFS
-373 YNKEKILKFMLDLY
+373 YNKEKIVKFIHDLY

-419 YYEIQCTSV
+419 YYEIHCTSI
-428 SYHKQYYQFL
+428 SYHTQYYHFL

-446 AFIRQFLQAPTSE
+446 AFIRQFLQAPTAE

-481 SVVVETFQK
+481 SVAEETFQK

-548 VKKAVSTLVSSLQAG
+548 VKEAVSTLVSSLQAG
-563 QWLGTFTVESEL
+563 HWLGTFTVESEL

>member
-1 MIMNFWKVLMES
+1 MNFWKVLMES
-13 ITAKQQQ
+13 ITAKQKQ
-20 KGQNVRM
+20 QNVHM

-39 KVFVPMAHPS
+39 KVVVPMAHPS

-55 SVHEKPTV
+55 NVHGQPTV
-63 NIITEVG
+63 STITEVVQSQVVPCTSVQTEIDITEG
-70 KSQAEL
+70 LVKEPTVSMPVELAQDDVLAHSHVSVESQA
-76 ATRTETIVHVA
+76 
-87 TTLEELSTESMEGE
+87 
-101 LIQNDG
+101 
-107 VAHKESLVCPEVVV
+107 
-121 KSDSTQNDGVVQVES
+121 VVQAQVDSAENAQLS
-136 LVQAKDLVESES
+136 AQTKDLVESES
-148 DQSNTISVLSGSVH
+148 ERTNTISVLSGAVH

-192 LVGSLGDFAEA
+192 LVGSLGDFSEA

-226 EAITANSEV
+226 ESITANSEV

-294 KGVYYTN
+294 KGVYYTD
-301 RTDMEV
+301 RTDMEI

-332 GNKAVSVAGGDTVGA
+332 GNKAVSVASGDTVGA

-358 ATNKNQVTKA
+358 ATNKNQVMKA

-373 YNKEKILKFMLDLY
+373 YNKEKILPFMLDLY

-412 IEGYLRE
+412 IESCLRE
-419 YYEIQCTSV
+419 YYEIQCTSI

-446 AFIRQFLQAPTSE
+446 AFIRQFLQAPTAE

-469 ICFDEEDEESLE
+469 VCFDEEDEESLE
-481 SVVVETFQK
+481 SVAEETFQK

-548 VKKAVSTLVSSLQAG
+548 VKEAVSTLVSSLQAG
-563 QWLGTFTVESEL
+563 QWLGNVTVEEEL
-575 ENNRNII
+575 QKNRNII

>member
-20 KGQNVRM
+20 KGRNVHM

-39 KVFVPMAHPS
+39 KVVVPMAHPS

-55 SVHEKPTV
+55 SVHGQPTV
-63 NIITEVG
+63 STITEVV
-70 KSQAEL
+70 KSQVVPCTSVQTEIDITEGLVKEPTVSMPVEL
-76 ATRTETIVHVA
+76 AQEDTMAQMQVSV
-87 TTLEELSTESMEGE
+87 EEGQAQFDSAENPQLS
-101 LIQNDG
+101 
-107 VAHKESLVCPEVVV
+107 A
-121 KSDSTQNDGVVQVES
+121 
-136 LVQAKDLVESES
+136 QAKDTVES

-181 KEHPVHKEIEY
+181 KEHSVHKEIEY
-192 LVGSLGDFAEA
+192 LVGSLGDFSEA
-203 AHLCKGDDMD
+203 AYLCKGDDMD

-226 EAITANSEV
+226 ESITANNEV

-254 DATVHSQELQLAMI
+254 DATVHSQELQLVMI

-294 KGVYYTN
+294 KGVYYTD
-301 RTDMEV
+301 RTDMEI

-358 ATNKNQVTKA
+358 ATNKNQVMKA

-373 YNKEKILKFMLDLY
+373 YNKEKILPFMLDLY

-419 YYEIQCTSV
+419 YYEIQCTSI

-446 AFIRQFLQAPTSE
+446 AFIRQFLQAPTAE
-459 LVERFDLYKG
+459 LIERFDLYKG
-469 ICFDEEDEESLE
+469 VCFDEEDEESLE
-481 SVVVETFQK
+481 SVAVETFQK

-548 VKKAVSTLVSSLQAG
+548 VKEAVSTLVSSLQAG
-563 QWLGTFTVESEL
+563 QWLGNVTVEEEL
-575 ENNRNII
+575 QKNRNII

>member
-13 ITAKQQQ
+13 ITAKQRQ
-20 KGQNVRM
+20 KGQNVHM

-39 KVFVPMAHPS
+39 KVVVPMAYPS
-49 QLGTEV
+49 RLGTEV
-55 SVHEKPTV
+55 NVHEQPTV
-63 NIITEVG
+63 TAINE
-70 KSQAEL
+70 
-76 ATRTETIVHVA
+76 
-87 TTLEELSTESMEGE
+87 
-101 LIQNDG
+101 
-107 VAHKESLVCPEVVV
+107 VV
-121 KSDSTQNDGVVQVES
+121 KSQVVPCTSVQTEIDITEGLVKEPTVSMPVELAQEDTMAQMQVSVEEGQAQFDSAENPQLS
-136 LVQAKDLVESES
+136 AQAKDTVES
-148 DQSNTISVLSGSVH
+148 DQSNTISVLSGAVH

-181 KEHPVHKEIEY
+181 KEHSVHKEIEY
-192 LVGSLGDFAEA
+192 LVGSLGDFSEA

-226 EAITANSEV
+226 ESITANSEV

-240 QYLPTLKESLGDLL
+240 QYLPTIKESLGDLL

-294 KGVYYTN
+294 KGVYYTD
-301 RTDMEV
+301 RTDMEI

-419 YYEIQCTSV
+419 YYEIQCTSI

-481 SVVVETFQK
+481 SVAVETFQK

-548 VKKAVSTLVSSLQAG
+548 VKEAVSTLVSSLQAG

>member
-20 KGQNVRM
+20 KGRNVYM

-39 KVFVPMAHPS
+39 KVVVPMADPS
-49 QLGTEV
+49 QLGTKVGVHEQTTVSTITEIVNSQAVLGSSVPTTGHVAEDVMKVSSESMQGDNMAQTQV
-55 SVHEKPTV
+55 SVE
-63 NIITEVG
+63 G
-70 KSQAEL
+70 QAVVPAQSDGED
-76 ATRTETIVHVA
+76 
-87 TTLEELSTESMEGE
+87 TT
-101 LIQNDG
+101 
-107 VAHKESLVCPEVVV
+107 
-121 KSDSTQNDGVVQVES
+121 QVS
-136 LVQAKDLVESES
+136 VQAKDLVES
-148 DQSNTISVLSGSVH
+148 DQSNTISALSGAVH

-192 LVGSLGDFAEA
+192 LVGSLGDFSEA
-203 AHLCKGDDMD
+203 AHLCKSDDMD
-213 FAVHAI
+213 FSVHAI

-226 EAITANSEV
+226 ESITANSEV

-240 QYLPTLKESLGDLL
+240 QYLPTLKDSLGDLL
-254 DATVHSQELQLAMI
+254 DTTVHSQELQLAMI

-294 KGVYYTN
+294 KGVYYTD

-307 LFKKEIESMQ
+307 LFKKEMETMQ

-332 GNKAVSVAGGDTVGA
+332 GNKSVSVAGGDTVGA

-358 ATNKNQVTKA
+358 AINKNQVTKA
-368 FANFS
+368 FEKFS
-373 YNKEKILKFMLDLY
+373 YNKEKIVKFIYDLY

-419 YYEIQCTSV
+419 YYEVQCTSI

-446 AFIRQFLQAPTSE
+446 AFIRQFLQAPTAE

-469 ICFDEEDEESLE
+469 VSFEDDEEESLE
-481 SVVVETFQK
+481 AGAEETFQR

-509 TDLPQLEALQFLVEF
+509 TDLPQLEALQFLVEY

-548 VKKAVSTLVSSLQAG
+548 VKEAVAMLVASLQAG

-575 ENNRNII
+575 EKNRNII

>member
-13 ITAKQQQ
+13 ITAKQRQ
-20 KGQNVRM
+20 KEQNVRM

-39 KVFVPMAHPS
+39 KVVVPMAHPS

-55 SVHEKPTV
+55 SVHGQPTV
-63 NIITEVG
+63 STITEVV
-70 KSQAEL
+70 KSQVVPCTSVQTEIDITEELVKEPTVSMPVEL
-76 ATRTETIVHVA
+76 AQEDTIAQTKVSVEGQA
-87 TTLEELSTESMEGE
+87 QVDSAENAQLS
-101 LIQNDG
+101 
-107 VAHKESLVCPEVVV
+107 A
-121 KSDSTQNDGVVQVES
+121 
-136 LVQAKDLVESES
+136 QAKDTVES
-148 DQSNTISVLSGSVH
+148 DQSHTISVLSGAVH

-169 RFGRADMLAQLV
+169 RFGRADMLDQLV
-181 KEHPVHKEIEY
+181 KEHSVHKEIEY

-226 EAITANSEV
+226 ESITANSEV

-294 KGVYYTN
+294 KGVYYTD

-358 ATNKNQVTKA
+358 AINKNQVMKA

-373 YNKEKILKFMLDLY
+373 YNKEKILPFMLDLY

-412 IEGYLRE
+412 IESYLRE
-419 YYEIQCTSV
+419 YYEIQCTSI

-446 AFIRQFLQAPTSE
+446 AFIRQFLQAPTAE

-469 ICFDEEDEESLE
+469 VCFDEEDEESLE
-481 SVVVETFQK
+481 SVAEETFQK

-495 IRDCQAMLAYGSAK
+495 IRDCQAMFAYGSAK

-548 VKKAVSTLVSSLQAG
+548 VKEAVSTLVSSLQAG
-563 QWLGTFTVESEL
+563 QWLGTFTVENEL
-575 ENNRNII
+575 EKNRNII

>member
-13 ITAKQQQ
+13 ITAKQRQ
-20 KGQNVRM
+20 KGQNVHT
-27 GTQWFDVSQDTS
+27 GTHWFDVSQDTS
-39 KVFVPMAHPS
+39 KVVVPMVHPS
-49 QLGTEV
+49 QLE
-55 SVHEKPTV
+55 
-63 NIITEVG
+63 TEVG
-70 KSQAEL
+70 
-76 ATRTETIVHVA
+76 VHEQPTVS
-87 TTLEELSTESMEGE
+87 TSTE
-101 LIQNDG
+101 
-107 VAHKESLVCPEVVV
+107 VV
-121 KSDSTQNDGVVQVES
+121 KSQVVPCTSVQTEIDITQGLVKEPTVSMPVELAEEDTIAQTKVYVEGQAQFDSAENAQLSAQT
-136 LVQAKDLVESES
+136 KDLVESES
-148 DQSNTISVLSGSVH
+148 DQSNMISVLSGAVH

-181 KEHPVHKEIEY
+181 KEHSVHKEIEY
-192 LVGSLGDFAEA
+192 LVGSLGDFSEA

-294 KGVYYTN
+294 KGVYYTD
-301 RTDMEV
+301 RTDMEI

-358 ATNKNQVTKA
+358 ATNKNQVMKA

-373 YNKEKILKFMLDLY
+373 YNKEKILPFMLDLY

-419 YYEIQCTSV
+419 YYEIQCTSI

-446 AFIRQFLQAPTSE
+446 AFIRQFLQAPTAE
-459 LVERFDLYKG
+459 LIERFDLYKG
-469 ICFDEEDEESLE
+469 VCFDEEDEESLE
-481 SVVVETFQK
+481 SVAEETFQK

-548 VKKAVSTLVSSLQAG
+548 VKEAVSTLVSSLQAG
-563 QWLGTFTVESEL
+563 QWLGNVTVEEEL
-575 ENNRNII
+575 QKNRNII